1 MALLRSRLFDL
12 AFAVWTLLFAPAIPV
27 LLLSRSMETTVRAL
41 TRLWARGF
49 LFNLRYIVGLNY
61 TESKKLPHNGGP
73 YLIISNHQ
81 SVWET
86 IAFLLIFP
94 DVAVVA
100 KQELLR
106 IPIFGWYLR
115 HSPMIIIDRE
125 SGGKALRKM
134 IEQSLLMSAA
144 GRSILVFPEGS
155 RMPPM
160 RAVRFRRGV
169 ELLYAALNLPVLPVA
184 VNSGLYWGPRDPYR
198 RPGTITVSHLRSI
211 EPGLAPSEF
220 VRVIEQAIDLEVRR
234 LTRRESFVSDNPGV
248 FNWTEK
254 QEEK

>member
-1 MALLRSRLFDL
+1 MVLLRSRLFDL
-12 AFAVWTLLFAPAIPV
+12 VFAVWTLLFAPAIPV
-27 LLLSRSMETTVRAL
+27 LLLSSSMEAAVRSL
-41 TRLWARGF
+41 TRLWARGV
-49 LFNLRYIVGLNY
+49 LFNLRCIVGLNY
-61 TESKKLPHNGGP
+61 TESKNIPRNSGP

-86 IAFLLIFP
+86 IAFLVIFP

-134 IEQSLLMSAA
+134 IEQSLLISTA

-160 RAVRFRRGV
+160 QAVRFRRGV

-198 RPGTITVSHLRSI
+198 RPGTITVSRLRSI
-211 EPGLAPSEF
+211 EPGLVPSEF
-220 VRVIEQAIDLEVRR
+220 ARVIEHTIDSEVRR
-234 LTRRESFVSDNPGV
+234 LTRRESLSSDHPGV

-254 QEEK
+254 SKEK

>member
-1 MALLRSRLFDL
+1 MVLLRSRLFDL

-61 TESKKLPHNGGP
+61 TESKKLPDNGGP

-125 SGGKALRKM
+125 SGGRALRKM

-160 RAVRFRRGV
+160 QAVRFRRGV

-184 VNSGLYWGPRDPYR
+184 VNSGLYWGPRELLPKAWHDYGLSSPVDR
-198 RPGTITVSHLRSI
+198 IRFSTVRICARHR
-211 EPGLAPSEF
+211 
-220 VRVIEQAIDLEVRR
+220 
-234 LTRRESFVSDNPGV
+234 TYH
-248 FNWTEK
+248 
-254 QEEK
+254 